1 MSRAFLNED
10 KFEQAGDE
18 LIERPI
24 SPHPNYMTP
33 DGAQSLQSTCERLLK
48 EKASL
53 TKQKDEDAFAK
64 QRLAEI
70 ERDLRYYMARLESA
84 ILIIPNQQSTEK
96 ILFGATVIVED
107 EFGQTHR
114 FHIVG
119 EDEADVNQHK
129 VSYVSPI
136 AKALLGRRVG
146 DQVVWSRPMGPLR
159 LEIIEFTY

>member
-33 DGAQSLQSTCERLLK
+33 QGAQLLQSICEMLLN

-53 TKQKDEDAFAK
+53 SKQKEEDAFAK

-84 ILIIPNQQSTEK
+84 IVIDPKHQPTEK
-96 ILFGATVIVED
+96 ILFGALVTVED
-107 EFGQTHR
+107 EHGQLHQ

-136 AKALLGRRVG
+136 AKALLGRREG
-146 DQVVWSRPMGPLR
+146 EQVVWSRPVGPLR
-159 LEIIEFTY
+159 LEIVEFTY